1 VRRLAPLAA
10 LSALCALPL
19 PGCAEDA
26 PAAWVAVRRGDLVIG
41 AEVTGALRAVD
52 STPIKPPP
60 IRDKWDFK
68 IAQMADEGITVK
80 QGDVVVA
87 FDGFEMMQLL
97 EQLEND
103 ADAVEAEL
111 DKRVADAA
119 MARKDEELKIS
130 EAEANLRKATLKAEQ
145 PEELTASLDAATA
158 EIDRRIA
165 EIDRDHARASAQ
177 AARAHDRA
185 AIRSLRE
192 KLAYFQGRVREVQ
205 ASIGRMQVAAP
216 RAGTVLHPTNWR
228 GEKKKVGDAAWR
240 METVVEIVSLDEM
253 VGEGEVDEVDASRV
267 REGQRVTLRLDAQAD
282 RELVGVVSEIAN
294 TVQRRSFA
302 DPSRVVRLTVEIED
316 DGEVPL
322 RPGMRFRGL
331 VETEVAKDVVI
342 VPAEAVFVTADGPV
356 AYRRT
361 GDGHERVR
369 LEIGRRSAS
378 EVEVLEGLEAGDQVS
393 RVDLGEA
400 P

>member
-1 VRRLAPLAA
+1 PGRRRAQGGHPRRVRRPPLRGGGGADRGAAPGGGAVRRLAPLAA

-119 MARKDEELKIS
+119 MARKDE
-130 EAEANLRKATLKAEQ
+130 
-145 PEELTASLDAATA
+145 
-158 EIDRRIA
+158 
-165 EIDRDHARASAQ
+165 
-177 AARAHDRA
+177 
-185 AIRSLRE
+185 
-192 KLAYFQGRVREVQ
+192 
-205 ASIGRMQVAAP
+205 
-216 RAGTVLHPTNWR
+216 
-228 GEKKKVGDAAWR
+228 
-240 METVVEIVSLDEM
+240 
-253 VGEGEVDEVDASRV
+253 
-267 REGQRVTLRLDAQAD
+267 
-282 RELVGVVSEIAN
+282 
-294 TVQRRSFA
+294 
-302 DPSRVVRLTVEIED
+302 
-316 DGEVPL
+316 
-322 RPGMRFRGL
+322 
-331 VETEVAKDVVI
+331 
-342 VPAEAVFVTADGPV
+342 
-356 AYRRT
+356 
-361 GDGHERVR
+361 
-369 LEIGRRSAS
+369 
-378 EVEVLEGLEAGDQVS
+378 
-393 RVDLGEA
+393 
-400 P
+400 